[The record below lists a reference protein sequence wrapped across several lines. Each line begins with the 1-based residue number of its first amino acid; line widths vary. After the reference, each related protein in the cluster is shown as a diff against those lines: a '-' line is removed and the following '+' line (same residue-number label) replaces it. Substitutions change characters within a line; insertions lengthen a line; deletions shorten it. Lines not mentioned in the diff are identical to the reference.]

1 MKRRT
6 FRTTAIVCSLVVL
19 SGCASRLDR
28 TEIVAAQTGG
38 APVAAGAGVQA
49 GVDPSTIGG
58 TAPGTAP
65 GTDTGAGAVPGT
77 DAGTAAPAAGPGQA
91 GTAPGT
97 GGAGPA
103 ASPGGTTTN
112 STGSKGNTGTGGA
125 APAAK
130 ANNLPITVGF
140 IGSITGLY
148 GTSFRPV
155 LNAIQANLTDLNARG
170 GINGH
175 PVKLIVAD
183 DAGDPSTYVAQV
195 RRMVE
200 SDKVLAFVGNT
211 HAASLSQAAINY
223 IESKQIPVLDG
234 DDSNL
239 LAPTSHM
246 IFGFGA
252 AGLGLNGTEFAAARD
267 LVGKGK
273 KAGFISCQEVQ
284 QCADYAAGFAEY
296 SKKAGFTPVF
306 AGRASLTAPDFTANC
321 LQARNANAEVL
332 FLRIDINSVKRI
344 ARDCSRQGY
353 KPIYVTAPVLTDPSY
368 PANPAFDKI
377 ITPSQQFPFINEKL
391 SEEKRFRSV
400 MSRVIAADQIFAAH
414 AQGWN
419 VANIFA
425 EAVTRGIA
433 PDATPTTEGILK
445 GLWSFKNVTLDGT
458 SQPLTYVKGKP
469 PAHLANVCAFPMQI
483 QNGKWTAPFGN
494 KPSCL

>member
-28 TEIVAAQTGG
+28 AEIVAAQTGG
-38 APVAAGAGVQA
+38 APAVAGAGAQA

-58 TAPGTAP
+58 VAP
-65 GTDTGAGAVPGT
+65 GTDTGTGAVTPGS
-77 DAGTAAPAAGPGQA
+77 DPGAAGPATAPGQT

-97 GGAGPA
+97 GAAGAA
-103 ASPGGTTTN
+103 TNAGGTTTN
-112 STGSKGNTGTGGA
+112 STGSKGNTGATGATGNT
-125 APAAK
+125 AK
-130 ANNLPITVGF
+130 ANGLPINIGF
-140 IGSITGLY
+140 VGSITGLY

-155 LNAIQANLTDLNARG
+155 MNAVQANLTDLNARG

-183 DAGDPSTYVAQV
+183 DAGDPSTYVAQI
-195 RRMVE
+195 RKMVE

-211 HAASLSQAAINY
+211 HGASLSQAAINY
-223 IESKQIPVLDG
+223 VESKQIPILDG

-252 AGLGLNGTEFAAARD
+252 SGLGLNGTEFAAARD

-284 QCADYAAGFAEY
+284 QCADYAEGFAEY

-321 LQARNANAEVL
+321 LQARNAQAEVL

-368 PANPAFDKI
+368 PSNPAFDKI
-377 ITPSQQFPFINEKL
+377 ITPSQQFPFISEKL
-391 SEEKRFRSV
+391 PEEKRFRSV

-425 EAVTRGIA
+425 EAVKRGIA
-433 PDATPTTEGILK
+433 PDATPSTELILK
-445 GLWSFKNVTLDGT
+445 GLWSFKNETLDGT
-458 SQPLTYVKGKP
+458 SQPLTYVKGQP
-469 PAHLANVCAFPMQI
+469 PAHLKNVCAFPMQI